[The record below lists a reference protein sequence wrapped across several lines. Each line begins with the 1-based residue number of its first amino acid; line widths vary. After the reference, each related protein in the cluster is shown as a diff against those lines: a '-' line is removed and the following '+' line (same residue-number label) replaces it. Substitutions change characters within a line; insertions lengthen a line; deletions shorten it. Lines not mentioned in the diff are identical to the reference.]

1 MTAGNT
7 SRRGA
12 TSMTPVRFS
21 DDETNGGNNLH
32 DSSSPDL
39 IQGNSRS
46 SGGLGHGKRKL
57 SFFGYLFNLRS
68 GSDQPNSPPAPS
80 FGPPTEYRK
89 GRSNSGGGTFPGGV
103 VAAASVSSGDED
115 APAAKSRIQQ
125 CFSKIR
131 SYTRPSKASL
141 DRLSSL
147 ITSKIWQI
155 LLVFFTILLLFGG
168 QFQEL
173 WVPKEWDTVFNVLF
187 TVALGFFAL
196 EIIIRCYT
204 EPQYFEFNLCGK
216 TGGDAPAAWGSC
228 RLGSFMFW
236 CDLLSSS
243 TLLFDISFV
252 NTRLFDV
259 ETIDIDLD
267 LFGLPI
273 GGLEEINSALP
284 VQLELELLVTIART
298 ARVAR
303 FIRASTVVKTS
314 SKVNWYWLYERISPT
329 WCLKKL
335 RGRNS
340 SHDGS
345 PGSLDQDA
353 NDPEG
358 FTSKNRDAHGGTR
371 QASWGRLQWGVLTA
385 VKKAQMYDERRTTP
399 REPGFRGAVRR
410 ILRAIRLMRT
420 DDEELRRQVAATKI
434 QRAWRAMVN
443 QHRHESVQG
452 TSEDVAWAPSR
463 EFTADPADSAVQK
476 RSLLRSY
483 NSQSSHALKAGN
495 SGRKNMLPISVKN
508 HIQARSN
515 VGRRRPESQVGSA
528 MRELTGQ
535 RVAIGIIIALVLTV
549 LFTYSEND
557 ATRPSTMIVLHNQ
570 TMNEE
575 YAAASLNAAR
585 DSSIPDLYQYV
596 FANGTVV
603 NFTLVGENP
612 EQLRDRE
619 VLQIS
624 IVDAS
629 GLRTVGLFAYRNEM
643 RDEALVEFC
652 STVFILLVWFFG
664 VTAFAGPVM
673 TLVVVPIERMVRLLG
688 MLMLDPLGYQS
699 TPRYKKFVAEED
711 ELTKNTRW
719 TKEVLKGMET
729 SFLMS
734 TILRIGS
741 LMKVGFGSAGVEII
755 RNSLEPGQ
763 SKNMLI
769 LDSKGSTVSCIF
781 LFCDIRQFTDATE
794 CLQEEVFV
802 FTNKIAAVVHSICHA
817 YGGSANKNIGDAFLL
832 SWLLEDEAAKVDS
845 RGRSRP
851 SSNQVS
857 FASGANNA
865 DTFTA
870 KTNQADKALLSVVKI
885 CMALRHDKFYIETMS
900 ETAREALLA
909 KLSKRKG
916 PVVQMGFGLHAGKA
930 VQGAIGSQR
939 KIDATYVSESV
950 ERAEFLESSTKKYGL
965 KMLMSDSFHRLL
977 HPSNRRRCRKIDQ
990 ILLQNDEDDDDEAG
1004 YDEGDVME
1012 LFTFDMD
1019 IDALWKIS
1027 SKKAI
1032 DNADSGSDTESIN
1045 ESTKGSKREIME
1057 KKASSTRHATP
1068 AGLLKGPR
1076 RKSMNRLKPNVVAG
1090 DTSTDEPILPN
1101 STITEAATIAAAASA
1116 VMGSTEFTHEEGN
1129 NRQMAPD
1136 LILPTGPTLYNA
1148 NVWLSEDMR
1157 KIRELFSDGL
1167 FFQKFNS
1174 GLQSYYA
1181 RDWEH
1186 AKQCFQTILERFD
1199 DGPSR
1204 YFLKCIQDNN
1214 GVPPRHFPGYGS
1226 A

>member
-1 MTAGNT
+1 MSPTFYFKRCRQRHKSQST
-7 SRRGA
+7 S
-12 TSMTPVRFS
+12 
-21 DDETNGGNNLH
+21 
-32 DSSSPDL
+32 
-39 IQGNSRS
+39 
-46 SGGLGHGKRKL
+46 
-57 SFFGYLFNLRS
+57 
-68 GSDQPNSPPAPS
+68 
-80 FGPPTEYRK
+80 
-89 GRSNSGGGTFPGGV
+89 
-103 VAAASVSSGDED
+103 
-115 APAAKSRIQQ
+115 
-125 CFSKIR
+125 
-131 SYTRPSKASL
+131 SL
-141 DRLSSL
+141 DA
-147 ITSKIWQI
+147 
-155 LLVFFTILLLFGG
+155 
-168 QFQEL
+168 
-173 WVPKEWDTVFNVLF
+173 DTDGME
-187 TVALGFFAL
+187 GF
-196 EIIIRCYT
+196 
-204 EPQYFEFNLCGK
+204 
-216 TGGDAPAAWGSC
+216 
-228 RLGSFMFW
+228 
-236 CDLLSSS
+236 
-243 TLLFDISFV
+243 
-252 NTRLFDV
+252 
-259 ETIDIDLD
+259 
-267 LFGLPI
+267 
-273 GGLEEINSALP
+273 
-284 VQLELELLVTIART
+284 
-298 ARVAR
+298 
-303 FIRASTVVKTS
+303 S
-314 SKVNWYWLYERISPT
+314 SKKR
-329 WCLKKL
+329 
-335 RGRNS
+335 
-340 SHDGS
+340 
-345 PGSLDQDA
+345 
-353 NDPEG
+353 DPNG
-358 FTSKNRDAHGGTR
+358 LIRH
-371 QASWGRLQWGVLTA
+371 ASWGGVQLGVLAA
-385 VKKAQMYDERRTTP
+385 VKKAQLQEERRNSP
-399 REPGFRGAVRR
+399 EESGFKGFVRKTLRAVG
-410 ILRAIRLMRT
+410 ILRA
-420 DDEELRRQVAATKI
+420 DDEDIRRQIAATKI
-434 QRAWRAMVN
+434 QRTWRATVN
-443 QHRHESVQG
+443 QHGRHGSIQG

-463 EFTADPADSAVQK
+463 EFTDPVDNVIQK
-476 RSLLRSY
+476 RSILRPY
-483 NSQSSHALKAGN
+483 NAQPFKGSGSAGAN
-495 SGRKNMLPISVKN
+495 GRRSMLPTPTSVKN
-508 HIQARSN
+508 HIQARTN

-570 TMNEE
+570 TMNDK
-575 YAAASLNAAR
+575 YANASLKAAR
-585 DSSIPDLYQYV
+585 DSSIPDLYEYE
-596 FANGTVV
+596 FANGVIQS
-603 NFTLVGENP
+603 FTLTDEDP
-612 EQLRDRE
+612 EKLRNRE
-619 VLQIS
+619 MLRIS
-624 IVDAS
+624 IMDPS
-629 GLRTVGLFAYRNEM
+629 GSKTTGMFAYRNER
-643 RDEALVEFC
+643 RDAALVELC

-673 TLVVVPIERMVRLLG
+673 TLVVIPIERMVRLLG

-802 FTNKIAAVVHSICHA
+802 FTNRIAAVVHSICHA
-817 YGGSANKNIGDAFLL
+817 YGGSANKNVGDAFLL
-832 SWLLEDEAAKVDS
+832 SWLLEDESSKPDS
-845 RGRSRP
+845 RGRARAT
-851 SSNQVS
+851 SNEVS
-857 FASGANNA
+857 FGSGPNGA

-885 CMALRHDKFYIETMS
+885 CMALHHDKFYIDPMS
-900 ETAREALLA
+900 ETARDALLA

-950 ERAEFLESSTKKYGL
+950 ERAEFLESSTKQYGL

-990 ILLQNDEDDDDEAG
+990 ILLQNDEDDDEDAG

-1019 IDALWKIS
+1019 IDALWRTT
-1027 SKKAI
+1027 SKNSA
-1032 DNADSGSDTESIN
+1032 DNADSASDTDSIN
-1045 ESTKGSKREIME
+1045 ESAKGSKREVME
-1057 KKASSTRHATP
+1057 KKASTRHVHGG
-1068 AGLLKGPR
+1068 GLLKGPR
-1076 RKSMNRLKPNVVAG
+1076 RRSMNRLKPNATG
-1090 DTSTDEPILPN
+1090 DTSSEEFKP
-1101 STITEAATIAAAASA
+1101 STSAVEAATIVAASVA
-1116 VMGSTEFTHEEGN
+1116 AGSMEFGHDEGI
-1129 NRQMAPD
+1129 RQMPPE

-1214 GVPPRHFPGYGS
+1214 GVPPRHFPGYGT